1 MHIQIKKKPR
11 DTRKN
16 KIKAFFRIAGII
28 VPAILLAVVLFAFPS
43 LAFGQVTGNNAESVV
58 SVSYVSSNNSEKL
71 ISVENKSGI
80 VREGKWSDSHPVRIK
95 GKGTLDAE
103 GNGAVR
109 IKGRTDGID
118 GGVIKISGNGV
129 LTVRDLT
136 GDINKQISGYEG
148 SVELKKGLWMYYGF
162 NGEAEISGSGFVI
175 NISGMDI
182 KINATAKA
190 IVFLAGDGSYE
201 VEKSSKV

>member
-71 ISVENKSGI
+71 ISVK
-80 VREGKWSDSHPVRIK
+80 
-95 GKGTLDAE
+95 
-103 GNGAVR
+103 
-109 IKGRTDGID
+109 
-118 GGVIKISGNGV
+118 
-129 LTVRDLT
+129 
-136 GDINKQISGYEG
+136 
-148 SVELKKGLWMYYGF
+148 
-162 NGEAEISGSGFVI
+162 
-175 NISGMDI
+175 
-182 KINATAKA
+182 
-190 IVFLAGDGSYE
+190 
-201 VEKSSKV
+201 

>member
-1 MHIQIKKKPR
+1 MHIQLKKKPQE
-11 DTRKN
+11 TKKN
-16 KIKAFFRIAGII
+16 KMKAFFRTACI
-28 VPAILLAVVLFAFPS
+28 VAPAILLAAVLFAFPS
-43 LAFGQVTGNNAESVV
+43 LAFGQVTGNNSESIA
-58 SVSYVSSNNSEKL
+58 SSGPISSNDTEKL
-71 ISVENKSGI
+71 TSGENTSGI
-80 VREGKWSDSHPVRIK
+80 VREGKWSDRHPVRIK

-109 IKGRTDGID
+109 IKGRTDGVN
-118 GGVIKISGNGV
+118 GGIVRISGNGV

-136 GDINKQISGYEG
+136 GDINKKISGYAG

-162 NGEAEISGSGFVI
+162 NGEAEISGSGFLI

-190 IVFLAGDGSYE
+190 IVFLAGDGSYN
-201 VEKSSKV
+201 VEKSNEA